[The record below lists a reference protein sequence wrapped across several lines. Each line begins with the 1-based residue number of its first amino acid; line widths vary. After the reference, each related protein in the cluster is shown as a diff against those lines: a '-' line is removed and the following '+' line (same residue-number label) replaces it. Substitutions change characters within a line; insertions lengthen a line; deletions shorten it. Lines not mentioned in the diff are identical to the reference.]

1 MLIIPL
7 MGKCTDRIAIAVAA
21 VLIVATSLV
30 VQSTSVDAGAE
41 VVEPIEIDTMQLIEQ
56 ADETMDVMQD
66 ELEEARARYEWEN
79 RPRSMPMYLQ
89 ADPAWGGVP
98 YAGSD
103 LANAGCGLVAASMAF
118 EYLSRE
124 KVDPPAL
131 LAEVGD
137 SCLTGGVND
146 PGKFCEYAVG
156 KYGFEASGIYWNIGE
171 AVASVTEDSV
181 AFASVKGAFGDN
193 WYGGH
198 IVLIWKVDE
207 QGVWI
212 MDPAH
217 AGNSSRP
224 FSMDE
229 LERTNW
235 VYFYTLYDV

>member
-124 KVDPPAL
+124 KVDSLAL

>member
-1 MLIIPL
+1 MFP
-7 MGKCTDRIAIAVAA
+7 MRKRICIALVVVAA
-21 VLIVATSLV
+21 VLIAATSLV
-30 VQSTSVDAGAE
+30 APGSGSGEEPELEPVVVDTSE
-41 VVEPIEIDTMQLIEQ
+41 LIEE
-56 ADETMDVMQD
+56 ADRAMEAMDRAID
-66 ELEEARARYEWEN
+66 EEIAQYEWEN

-89 ADPAWGGVP
+89 ADAAWGGIP
-98 YAGSD
+98 YASSN
-103 LANAGCGLVAASMAF
+103 LENAGCGLVAASMAF

-124 KVDPPAL
+124 PVDPPAL
-131 LAEVGD
+131 LAEVGET
-137 SCLTGGVND
+137 CLTGGVND
-146 PGKFCEYAVG
+146 PGRFCDYAVG
-156 KYGFEASGIYWNIGE
+156 RYGFEASGIYWSIGE

-181 AFASVKGAFGDN
+181 AFASVKGTFGDN